1 MEESLPS
8 LQSDV
13 KRKARAS
20 WKATPTVSVYG
31 AFARRHVEQARLG
44 DRAHLGDIVVLEHSS
59 AFSESCRD
67 THFSTWYF
75 CTSRSM
81 GQIAIVRKGD
91 SFRTKVQ

>member
-1 MEESLPS
+1 
-8 LQSDV
+8 
-13 KRKARAS
+13 
-20 WKATPTVSVYG
+20 
-31 AFARRHVEQARLG
+31 
-44 DRAHLGDIVVLEHSS
+44 LGDIVVLEHSS

-67 THFSTWYF
+67 THFSTWYL